1 MLNAL
6 AAMDLAQLLGVNLD
20 GLSFEEVRPLLD
32 KAVAE
37 GRWLILAGHEIGEGG
52 FQTTRAATLA
62 GPARHALTPGAAQPA
77 APGGD
82 CLRRGAGR

>member
-1 MLNAL
+1 
-6 AAMDLAQLLGVNLD
+6 VNLD
-20 GLSFEEVRPLLD
+20 GLPFEEVRPLVD

-62 GPARHALTPGAAQPA
+62 ALCRLAKDPSSGLWVDTVEAVSAHLLRQRGTGPLS
-77 APGGD
+77 GGPPPKPE
-82 CLRRGAGR
+82 